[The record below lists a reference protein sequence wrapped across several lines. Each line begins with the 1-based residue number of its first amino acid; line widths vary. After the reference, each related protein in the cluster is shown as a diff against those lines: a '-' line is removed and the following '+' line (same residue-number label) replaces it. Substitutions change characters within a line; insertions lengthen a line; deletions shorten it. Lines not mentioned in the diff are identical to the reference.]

1 VPPCLEPDEDSLTHL
16 CFKDAPTRKAI
27 EVIGFVLNLFV
38 IIVYLLFLWALRGIA
53 AMNADYWEKNKDT
66 EEQSFKFE
74 PDYSCKD
81 VIDFIMGKYNPDNY
95 KPPKKEVV
103 EVKAATRDLNLPAP
117 QPAGASKS
125 DLQGMAQKL
134 VGLLQQILNELQK
147 IVDELKELEQKSKA
161 QDKDAEN
168 LQREIEKF
176 DAQTEAAMMLKR
188 ELLELLAGVEIH
200 DDGSQIASE
209 KDRKKTEK
217 IRLEVDRQ
225 RGLLDEVKKRIEN
238 LIAPEFSPKDLGV
251 VTGEW
256 KTNPITAVAPAED
269 QPLCPDAGL
278 EISSMIVC

>member
-1 VPPCLEPDEDSLTHL
+1 M
-16 CFKDAPTRKAI
+16 
-27 EVIGFVLNLFV
+27 G
-38 IIVYLLFLWALRGIA
+38 
-53 AMNADYWEKNKDT
+53 
-66 EEQSFKFE
+66 
-74 PDYSCKD
+74 
-81 VIDFIMGKYNPDNY
+81 GKYNPDNY

-125 DLQGMAQKL
+125 DLQ
-134 VGLLQQILNELQK
+134 GLLQQILNELQK

-176 DAQTEAAMMLKR
+176 DAQTEAAMTLKR
-188 ELLELLAGVEIH
+188 ELLELLAGIKIE

-217 IRLEVDRQ
+217 TRLEVDRQ
-225 RGLLDEVKKRIEN
+225 RGLLDEVKKRIEK